1 MIKKVTDINSL
12 SGVSSPLLPLICGDF
27 LYPYNDTDGA
37 YIQLDENENITAV
50 LSLKNGSATVV
61 KTSSLVDI
69 NEIKTFLNFS
79 CVTSFISDFSL
90 KFSNEKTYEL
100 LVCVPAGKEENDT
113 HNLSVE
119 SGVSEYESVYGLL
132 SQSGENFPDWYPVFS
147 KKINNGFAEAIYKN
161 VGGISVS
168 TVTAT
173 AIYNDTAIISG
184 VYTSLKF
191 RNRGYAS
198 ECVNGLL
205 HQLYKSGVKKTYLWC
220 ENKNIPFYKKQG
232 FAVCGE
238 VYCGDEI

>member
-1 MIKKVTDINSL
+1 MIKKVTDTDSL

-37 YIQLDENENITAV
+37 YIQLDENEDITAV

-61 KTSSLVDI
+61 RMSSSVDI
-69 NEIKTFLNFS
+69 NEIKIFLSFS
-79 CVTSFISDFSL
+79 CVTSVISDFPL
-90 KFSNEKTYEL
+90 KFSNEKTYNL
-100 LVCVPAGKEENDT
+100 LTCVPDKKEENGT

-119 SGVSEYESVYGLL
+119 SGVSDYKSVYGLL
-132 SQSGENFPDWYPVFS
+132 SQSGENFPDWYTVFS
-147 KKINNGFAEAIYKN
+147 KKINNGFAEAVYKN
-161 VGGISVS
+161 VGGVLVS
-168 TVTAT
+168 TAT
-173 AIYNDTAIISG
+173 ATAVYNDVAIISG
-184 VYTSLKF
+184 VYTSLDF

-205 HQLYKSGVKKTYLWC
+205 NQLYKSGVKKTYLWC

-232 FAVCGE
+232 FALCGE